1 MAIVNNLNG
10 LVEGANTYW
19 VEELGGAVA
28 VLMPRAASGLT
39 ELTAAASRQQLRSD
53 FPLSPDGNYW
63 IIDPSSGSAELTTV
77 EFG

>member
-19 VEELGGAVA
+19 VEELGGAMA

-39 ELTAAASRQQLRSD
+39 LDTAASSREQLRSD

-63 IIDPSSGSAELTTV
+63 IVDPSSGTPELTTV

>member
-19 VEELGGAVA
+19 VEELGGAMA

-39 ELTAAASRQQLRSD
+39 KGTAATSRQQLRSD
-53 FPLSPDGNYW
+53 FPLSSDGNYW
-63 IIDPSSGSAELTTV
+63 IIDPSSGTAELTTV